1 MNKLQLNSLEI
12 EIVQFLFEHRED
24 YMSSQKIADSC
35 HASSKTIRKYIDL
48 LNDLLKDYDAI
59 IDMKKGSGFKLK
71 FKNNK
76 IYTFLE
82 QIREQQYIVDDST
95 QIVDASDRERFI
107 LNALLLENRE
117 ITIDELADELF
128 VSHSTITSV
137 TKQIKQQIEPYNL
150 NLSYD
155 LDGNIV
161 ISGEEL
167 NKRRFI
173 LNYFFASRQED
184 HYSGSDLFEF
194 QDEGFS
200 VETIFIIVLELCREF
215 DIQLSDFVLQNL
227 VLHIALAI
235 KRNEKGFTIN
245 RLEVTQQI
253 DYTKELFVAEKIVE
267 SIEQLIDIKFS
278 HDEANYIALHLKS
291 KSSNQEIIKRTESV
305 DHQTLHAQIVKAL
318 IEIKK
323 CNAFQFSLDQQLIK
337 GIETHF
343 EPLLTR
349 LSLGIELKNPLLD
362 EIKEKYR
369 DVFMLTKQAFST
381 LPILSNYQV
390 DEHEM
395 AYISLHVLAAV
406 ERYKQYQ
413 KVNVIVICATGLGS
427 AQMLKSR
434 LENTFPT
441 NINIVD
447 VISYYQI
454 NDEMLKNIDLIVT
467 TLDISTSF
475 YNVPVVKVSVFLN
488 KTDIEK
494 LSQSINRLTIVE
506 TEVKSTDPLNQSM
519 TTLFH
524 QYFSE
529 KRFYL
534 FEPGTSREEVLN
546 EMIESFTD
554 ASADLFKETLLK
566 QVYVREQFGTLA
578 FTEEVAFPHPAQP
591 VGTNSEIALGVIP
604 QGLKW
609 DEEHGAVKVIVLIS
623 PSRIENEGLDIINKG
638 LVEYISEEKNID
650 KLLEDTS
657 FDHFE
662 RLFMETLNV

>member
-1 MNKLQLNSLEI
+1 MDKLQLNSLEI
-12 EIVQFLFEHRED
+12 EIIQFLFEHRED
-24 YMSSQKIADSC
+24 YMSSQKISESC

-48 LNDLLKDYDAI
+48 LNDRLKDYDAV

-76 IYTFLE
+76 IYSFLK
-82 QIREQQYIVDDST
+82 QISEKPYIMDDST
-95 QIVDASDRERFI
+95 QIVDATDRERFI

-137 TKQIKQQIEPYNL
+137 TKQIKKQIESYNL
-150 NLSYD
+150 KLSYNF
-155 LDGNIV
+155 DGNIV
-161 ISGEEL
+161 IMGEEL

-173 LNYFFASRQED
+173 LNYFFAAQQEEQ
-184 HYSGSDLFEF
+184 YLASDLFEF

-200 VETIFIIVLELCREF
+200 VETIFIIILERCREF

-235 KRNEKGFTIN
+235 KRNEKGFMIN
-245 RLEVTQQI
+245 RLEVTHQI
-253 DYTKELFVAEKIVE
+253 DCTKELFVAEKIVE
-267 SIEQLIDIKFS
+267 SIEQLTDIKFS
-278 HDEANYIALHLKS
+278 DDEANYIALHLKS
-291 KSSNQEIIKRTESV
+291 KSSNQEIIEMTESV
-305 DHQTLHAQIVKAL
+305 DHQILHNQIVEAL
-318 IEIKK
+318 IEMKQYHGI
-323 CNAFQFSLDQQLIK
+323 QFSLDQQLIK

-343 EPLLTR
+343 EPLMTR
-349 LSLGIELKNPLLD
+349 LSLDIELKNPLLD
-362 EIKEKYR
+362 EIKEKYKE
-369 DVFMLTKQAFST
+369 VFLLTKQAFSK

-390 DEHEM
+390 DDHEM

-406 ERYKQYQ
+406 ERYKQHH
-413 KVNVIVICATGLGS
+413 KVNAIVICATGLGS

-434 LENTFPT
+434 LESTFST

-454 NDEMLKNIDLIVT
+454 NDEMLKNIDLIIT

-488 KTDIEK
+488 KVDIEK
-494 LSQSINRLTIVE
+494 LSQSINRLSIVE
-506 TEVKSTDPLNQSM
+506 TEIKSTEPLNQSM
-519 TTLFH
+519 KVLFRK
-524 QYFSE
+524 YFSE
-529 KRFYL
+529 KRFIL
-534 FEPGTSREEVLN
+534 FEPGVSREEVLN
-546 EMIESFTD
+546 KMIESLTD
-554 ASADLFKETLLK
+554 AHANPFKETLLK

-591 VGTNSEIALGVIP
+591 VGVNSEIALGIVP

-609 DEEHGAVKVIVLIS
+609 DEEHQAVKVIVLIS

-638 LVEYISEEKNID
+638 LVEYISQDNTVSQ
-650 KLLEDTS
+650 LLEEAS
-657 FDHFE
+657 FNHFE
-662 RLFMETLNV
+662 TLFMETLNF